1 MRKPNKRRRT
11 SLNAPKRGVSKDE
24 RRRVEILGGAT
35 FLMFSAIIV
44 GLFLVS
50 GFHKI
55 ALRSSEVAAV
65 VSAILVDLANGDRVE
80 GGLDELAI
88 NPILVAVA
96 QAKAND
102 MAMSG
107 YFAHVSPEGIDPW
120 HWFQEE
126 GYEYEHAGENLAI
139 DFSDSSDVERAWMNS
154 PTHRDNIL
162 SGNFTEIGIA
172 TAQGMYQGRETTFV
186 VQAFGAP
193 SRAISRASTV
203 EASNVPKNPTEIAT
217 ISVPVAPSSEVQVLG
232 SATLED
238 SVSDPSAIH
247 TEPASAAELS
257 VGTLDVIPAWGYV
270 VGFPRSA
277 LRYAYYALG
286 LLVLLALSL
295 ETGFEFC
302 THHRKKAVRAGI
314 LLIAMVVLFV
324 VADYAFFVEP
334 VLALIAAS

>member
-1 MRKPNKRRRT
+1 MRKHHT
-11 SLNAPKRGVSKDE
+11 FWHASSDAPKKGGLKDE

-35 FLMFSAIIV
+35 FLLFSVVIV
-44 GLFLVS
+44 GLFLAS
-50 GFHKI
+50 GFQKT

-107 YFAHVSPEGIDPW
+107 YFAHVSPKGTDPW

-154 PTHRDNIL
+154 PTHRNNIL

-193 SRAISRASTV
+193 SRAIARTATI
-203 EASNVPKNPTEIAT
+203 ATTKVPKDPEIAT
-217 ISVPVAPSSEVQVLG
+217 ATAPVPPQPKVQVLG

-238 SVSDPSAIH
+238 SAPYSSAIH

-270 VGFPRSA
+270 IGFPRSA

-286 LLVLLALSL
+286 LLVLLALAL
-295 ETGFEFC
+295 ETGFEFR